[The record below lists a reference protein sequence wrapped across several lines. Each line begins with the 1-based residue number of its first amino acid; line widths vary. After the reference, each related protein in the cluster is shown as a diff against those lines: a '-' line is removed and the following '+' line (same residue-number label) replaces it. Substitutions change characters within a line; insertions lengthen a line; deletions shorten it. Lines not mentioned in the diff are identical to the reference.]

1 MSKPEFSMIVAH
13 DLNRAIGLN
22 NKLLWRLHSD
32 MAHFRRITAGK
43 HVLMGTKTALSIG
56 RALPGRTNLVM
67 TRQNIAPYEE
77 QLAVASL
84 EEAREIADGDE
95 IVCIGGGEI
104 YSLMMPFVNRIY
116 VTEVQIELPEADTWF
131 PKINPAHFLK
141 VGSTDWLKAD
151 RDQYHVKFV
160 EYKRL

>member
-32 MAHFRRITAGK
+32 MTHFRRITAGK

-67 TRQNIAPYEE
+67 TRQNTTPYEE

-116 VTEVQIELPEADTWF
+116 VTEVQIALPEADTWF

-141 VGSTDWLKAD
+141 VDSTDWLKAD